1 MIKGEALRRAWQ
13 DELPR
18 ILNPGDSCE
27 VRLDGTDER
36 SLRIHIDAAG
46 RTGYSFDFKCT
57 YVDDR
62 EVQVSLIDAEK
73 DGRAADE
80 RTETMQQLIED
91 YVRHLH
97 ECAQALQRLTH
108 A

>member
-1 MIKGEALRRAWQ
+1 MINREQLRQAWQ
-13 DELPR
+13 DELPT

-27 VRLDGTDER
+27 VRLDEADEQ

-46 RTGYSFDFKCT
+46 RSGYSFDFKCT

-62 EVQVSLIDAEK
+62 EVRVTLIDAEK
-73 DGRAADE
+73 DGKATDE

-97 ECAQALQRLTH
+97 ECAQALHRLTH